1 MNEQMI
7 KEVKEKLEMVQKEI
21 KKAIVGQT
29 EVIEQVLIAMLADG
43 NVLLESVPG
52 LGKTQ
57 LVKTFSKVMNMEFS
71 RIQFTPDLMPGDVTG
86 TNLIVQEEGGYHFKF
101 QKGPI
106 FANLVLAD
114 EINRATPKTQ
124 SALLEAMQEKTVTT
138 GTTTYKLEEPFMVL
152 ATQNPIENEGTYP
165 LPEAQL
171 DRFLMKI
178 LISFPTKEQL
188 RQIVELTMGQA
199 VDTPQMVMTKEDI
212 KEIRDMM
219 LQLPVAD
226 SVMEYAMSIVAGTH
240 PEIEDGAEVAKKY
253 ILCGSSPRSAQAL
266 IKTAKARAFLKG
278 RYNVAFEDIEE
289 MAYPV
294 LRHRLLLNFEAISE
308 GITPEIVI
316 QRLLEEKRVV

>member
-1 MNEQMI
+1 
-7 KEVKEKLEMVQKEI
+7 
-21 KKAIVGQT
+21 
-29 EVIEQVLIAMLADG
+29 
-43 NVLLESVPG
+43 
-52 LGKTQ
+52 
-57 LVKTFSKVMNMEFS
+57 
-71 RIQFTPDLMPGDVTG
+71 
-86 TNLIVQEEGGYHFKF
+86 
-101 QKGPI
+101 
-106 FANLVLAD
+106 
-114 EINRATPKTQ
+114 
-124 SALLEAMQEKTVTT
+124 
-138 GTTTYKLEEPFMVL
+138 MVL

-278 RYNVAFEDIEE
+278 RYNVAFEDIEA

>member
-278 RYNVAFEDIEE
+278 RYNVAFEDIEA

>member
-199 VDTPQMVMTKEDI
+199 VDTPQTVMTKEDI

-240 PEIEDGAEVAKKY
+240 PEIEDGAEVAKQY